1 MDWHSPEG
9 SVKRLF
15 SHFIETRLRTRQIM
29 TTLLRDNWKDI
40 LCDTI
45 NDAKNTGQQDDIWPH
60 DAVTWHVCRAR
71 TAGATCGRGPG
82 PVSTEAGGGVVAP
95 AKVTAERGCCRRGR
109 WWRRRWVARLRER
122 PGPGPAQRPRQQ
134 RSPILRTTELRNH
147 GPSYLAADS
156 FSGGHNM
163 QISYHKYCHIV
174 RLFISHSSHSL

>member
-45 NDAKNTGQQDDIWPH
+45 NDAKNTGQQDDIWPD

-95 AKVTAERGCCRRGR
+95 AKVTAERGCCCRGGR

-122 PGPGPAQRPRQQ
+122 PGPGPAPRPRQQ

-156 FSGGHNM
+156 FSGA
-163 QISYHKYCHIV
+163 
-174 RLFISHSSHSL
+174 